1 MFAADIA
8 PGAFA
13 AANVFPSA
21 PPPRGALKDTP
32 AAHAITNRNLDRHR
46 VSPHVALNRF
56 KRENQLQ
63 TQQRI

>member
-1 MFAADIA
+1 
-8 PGAFA
+8 P
-13 AANVFPSA
+13 
-21 PPPRGALKDTP
+21 LKDTP

-46 VSPHVALNRF
+46 VNPHVALNRF